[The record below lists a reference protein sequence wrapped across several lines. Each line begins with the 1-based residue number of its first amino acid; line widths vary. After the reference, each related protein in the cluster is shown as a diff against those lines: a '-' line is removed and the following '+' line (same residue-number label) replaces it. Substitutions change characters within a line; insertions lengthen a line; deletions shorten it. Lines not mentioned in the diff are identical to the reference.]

1 MVFSPSTFASIQRY
15 WISWAFLALLGL
27 LLAGCQVTPP
37 ETRADNDAQLLQ
49 PAPPLP
55 GTPVY
60 IVDPAA
66 SHVRVLAWREG
77 ALSAF
82 GHNHVLIAPVSG
94 KVHVGETAARSG
106 FDLAINVNSFVVDP
120 AKARAEEGEAFASDV
135 SDEARL
141 GTRENL
147 LGEDVLNATRY
158 QRIEMRSVSLSGP
171 RRNPDVVARL
181 TLHGVTREIE
191 FPAEVFVQE
200 GDITVTADFTI
211 LQSDFGIE
219 PFSVFGGGLIVRDKL
234 DVRVKLV
241 ASRK

>member
-1 MVFSPSTFASIQRY
+1 MIFSPSTYASHQRY
-15 WISWAFLALLGL
+15 RISWPFLVLLGL
-27 LLAGCQVTPP
+27 LLAGCQAAP
-37 ETRADNDAQLLQ
+37 EESRTANNAQLE

-55 GTPVY
+55 GTPVHV
-60 IVDPAA
+60 VDPTA
-66 SHVRVLAWREG
+66 SYVRVLVWRDG

-106 FDLAINVNSFVVDP
+106 FDLAINVKGFVVDP

-147 LGEDVLNATRY
+147 LGEDVLNADCY
-158 QRIEMRSVSLSGP
+158 PRIGMRSVSLNGP
-171 RRNPDVVARL
+171 RRNPEIVARL
-181 TLHGVTREIE
+181 TLHGVTRDIE

-200 GDITVTADFTI
+200 DRVTVLANFTI

-219 PFSVFGGGLIVRDKL
+219 PFSVFGGGLSVRDAV

-241 ASRK
+241 ARRQ